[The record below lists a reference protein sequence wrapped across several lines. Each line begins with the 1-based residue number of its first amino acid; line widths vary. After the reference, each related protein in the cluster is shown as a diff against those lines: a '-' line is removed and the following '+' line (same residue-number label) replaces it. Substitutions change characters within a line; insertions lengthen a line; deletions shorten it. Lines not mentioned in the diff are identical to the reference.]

1 MNSISKF
8 DFLKQILICVSV
20 FLAGCVVIVFS
31 VLYLQTFQFYT
42 QTANVDIIISA
53 IIMFVVS
60 ICFLV
65 LSLINKP
72 ETIIFKLSFIVII
85 AIGVF
90 FALAFLLKN
99 SGFFDKIQ
107 SVNEFQ
113 EYIKSFGGF
122 AVVVFVLIQFL
133 QVVLL
138 PLPSFLTIGVGVLLF
153 GPLKCA
159 VYSFIGIFIGSM
171 VAHFAGKFFGVK
183 IVRWVIGEKT
193 LNKIVKMMEG
203 KSELLLS
210 IMFLFPFFPDDALC
224 FVSGIVAVDSKFYFY
239 MVLFT
244 RLVTVFLSA
253 FSINNS
259 LIPYDTWWGI
269 LLWGLFFLFAI
280 FVVFAVYKWSDKI
293 KTILNKCSK

>member
-1 MNSISKF
+1 
-8 DFLKQILICVSV
+8 
-20 FLAGCVVIVFS
+20 
-31 VLYLQTFQFYT
+31 
-42 QTANVDIIISA
+42 
-53 IIMFVVS
+53 MFVVS
-60 ICFLV
+60 ICFLI
-65 LSLINKP
+65 LSLVNKP
-72 ETIIFKLSFIVII
+72 ETVIFKLSFIVII

-171 VAHFAGKFFGVK
+171 VAHFVGKFFGVK